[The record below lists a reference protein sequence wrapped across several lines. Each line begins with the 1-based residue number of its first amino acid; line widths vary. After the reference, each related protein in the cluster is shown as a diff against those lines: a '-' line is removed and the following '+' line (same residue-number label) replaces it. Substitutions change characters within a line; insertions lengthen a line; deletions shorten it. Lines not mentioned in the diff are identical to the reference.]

1 MVKSSLRRS
10 LKRRRG
16 RLSIKIWPT
25 FPRQKALSTLCSH
38 NAEISDNFLHED
50 ADDLVNESSGDSEEE
65 SSISFVMSAADHLF
79 DESPLTSHPDEPFGK
94 SAKRPDEDS
103 DVVFADLFDDG
114 SATRIKDLVG
124 RDSADEKRAPRGGG
138 SIDNE
143 ELDGSL
149 ESPRNGHLFTRFGSC
164 PTESHKQKRKEKEML
179 RGEFATA
186 VYTFSWEFASAAHA
200 LSSVDEASLNHKK
213 RLTPPAPKLPLA
225 PMMPLTPIR

>member
-1 MVKSSLRRS
+1 
-10 LKRRRG
+10 
-16 RLSIKIWPT
+16 
-25 FPRQKALSTLCSH
+25 
-38 NAEISDNFLHED
+38 
-50 ADDLVNESSGDSEEE
+50 
-65 SSISFVMSAADHLF
+65 MSAADHLF
-79 DESPLTSHPDEPFGK
+79 NESPLTSDPDEPFGK
-94 SAKRPDEDS
+94 SPKRPDEDS

-114 SATRIKDLVG
+114 SATRIKDLVS
-124 RDSADEKRAPRGGG
+124 RDSADEKRAPHGGG

-149 ESPRNGHLFTRFGSC
+149 ESPRNGDLFTHFGNC

-186 VYTFSWEFASAAHA
+186 VYTFSWEFASTAHA

-225 PMMPLTPIR
+225 PMMPLTPIRSLTPMTPVVLTTMIALMIMKPIINFLGDSETYYRLVERLVP